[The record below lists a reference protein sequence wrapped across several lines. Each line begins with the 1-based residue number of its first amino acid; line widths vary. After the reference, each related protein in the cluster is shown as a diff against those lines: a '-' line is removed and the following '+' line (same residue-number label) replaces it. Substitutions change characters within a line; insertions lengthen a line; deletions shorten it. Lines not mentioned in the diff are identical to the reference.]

1 VTEMKLYKL
10 DKATTTG
17 IPIIDSQHTELFD
30 RVNNLLKALA
40 LTGGK
45 DQVADTVK
53 FLESYVNV
61 HLSTEE
67 DYMVKYNYLGYPP
80 HKTAH
85 TIFTNNVLS
94 LKKEFE
100 EKGPTLQLAVT
111 VRELVGD
118 WFMNHIRTVDMQYV
132 SFLKDKIK

>member
-1 VTEMKLYKL
+1 MEKVTLYKL
-10 DKATTTG
+10 DESTTTG
-17 IPIIDSQHTELFD
+17 ISIIDSQHTELFD
-30 RVNNLLKALA
+30 RVNNLLKALTLA
-40 LTGGK
+40 KGK
-45 DQVADTVK
+45 EQVTDTVK

-67 DYMVKYNYLGYPP
+67 DYMVKYNYSGYPP

-85 TIFTNNVLS
+85 TIFTNNVLN

-100 EKGPTLQLAVT
+100 EKGATLQLAVT
-111 VRELVGD
+111 IRETIGD

-132 SFLKDKIK
+132 PFLKDKIK

>member
-1 VTEMKLYKL
+1 MDEISLYKL
-10 DKATTTG
+10 DDSTTTG
-17 IPIIDSQHTELFD
+17 IAIIDGQHTELFG
-30 RVNNLLKALA
+30 RVNNLLKALTLA
-40 LTGGK
+40 KGK
-45 DQVADTVK
+45 EQAGDTVK

-67 DYMVKYNYLGYPP
+67 DFMVKYNYPGYPP

-100 EKGPTLQLAVT
+100 EKGPTLHLAVT

-132 SFLKDKIK
+132 PFLKDKI

>member
-1 VTEMKLYKL
+1 MAEMKLYKL
-10 DKATTTG
+10 DETTTTG
-17 IPIIDSQHTELFD
+17 IPIIDGQHTELFD

-40 LTGGK
+40 LAKGK
-45 DQVADTVK
+45 DQAGDTVK
-53 FLESYVNV
+53 FLESYVKV

-67 DYMVKYNYLGYPP
+67 DYMVKYNYPGYPP

-100 EKGPTLQLAVT
+100 EKGPTLQLAAT

-118 WFMNHIRTVDMQYV
+118 WFMNHIRTVDMRYV
-132 SFLKDKIK
+132 PFLKDKVK

>member
-1 VTEMKLYKL
+1 MDKISLYKL
-10 DKATTTG
+10 DESTTTG
-17 IPIIDSQHTELFD
+17 IPIIDGQHTELFD
-30 RVNNLLKALA
+30 RVNNLLKALTLA
-40 LTGGK
+40 KGK
-45 DQVADTVK
+45 DQAADTVK
-53 FLESYVNV
+53 FLESYVKV

-67 DYMVKYNYLGYPP
+67 DYMVKYNYPGYPP

-85 TIFTNNVLS
+85 TIFTNNVLT

-111 VRELVGD
+111 VREMVGD

-132 SFLKDKIK
+132 PFLEDKIK